1 MTAAQT
7 KARARFKAAVKEAA
21 KLRAKDP
28 KLSQADAVKK
38 AWAMLYGKKVGATP
52 KKTATKKTGK
62 QKSQDAHTDTK
73 SHNVNIRV
81 VSGTPVKTAVK
92 KALRAAG
99 KRLKHGYA
107 TVPGTVRKLSGYDM
121 DGERMKLI
129 SRRTF
134 LEDKINNLN
143 KDLYFT
149 AHGISL
155 ATPADRKK
163 FSAYKKENRKMAA
176 SYAKEYKLIV
186 KRLDKFNKV

>member
-7 KARARFKAAVKEAA
+7 KAQMRFKAAVKEAA

-38 AWAMLYGKKVGATP
+38 AMANLYGKKVGATP
-52 KKTATKKTGK
+52 KKTSVKKTAK
-62 QKSQDAHTDTK
+62 RKSSETHTDTK

-81 VSGTPVKTAVK
+81 VSGAPVKTAVK

-107 TVPGTVRKLSGYDM
+107 TVPGRVRKLSGYDM
-121 DGERMKLI
+121 DGERTKLI
-129 SRRTF
+129 SRRSF

-143 KDLYFT
+143 RDLYFT

-155 ATPADRKK
+155 ATPAERKK
-163 FSAYKKENRKMAA
+163 FIAYQKQNRKAA
-176 SYAKEYKLIV
+176 AGYAKEYKLIA
-186 KRLDKFNKV
+186 KRLEKFNKV

>member
-38 AWAMLYGKKVGATP
+38 AWAILYGKKVGAAP
-52 KKTATKKTGK
+52 KKTPAKKTGK
-62 QKSQDAHTDTK
+62 RKSPETHKDTK

-81 VSGTPVKTAVK
+81 VSGPPVKTAVK

-107 TVPGTVRKLSGYDM
+107 TVPGTVRKLSGLQKIVGAPNTAKYYIAYFGDDNIKRNEYFDKLPKDRYLGIDRIYYVSRM
-121 DGERMKLI
+121 TKDGTALI
-129 SRRTF
+129 PLKNFR
-134 LEDKINNLN
+134 NNL
-143 KDLYFT
+143 
-149 AHGISL
+149 
-155 ATPADRKK
+155 PVKK
-163 FSAYKKENRKMAA
+163 SK
-176 SYAKEYKLIV
+176 
-186 KRLDKFNKV
+186 

>member
-28 KLSQADAVKK
+28 KLSQAEAVKK
-38 AWAMLYGKKVGATP
+38 AWAILYGKKVGATP
-52 KKTATKKTGK
+52 KKTAAKKTAK
-62 QKSQDAHTDTK
+62 RKSPETHTDTK

-107 TVPGTVRKLSGYDM
+107 TVPGTVRKLSGQNDSLVENAIKKRNETEKNLLEVR
-121 DGERMKLI
+121 GWINEIEKNMKSYAPYEKGHKRGALDI
-129 SRRTF
+129 
-134 LEDKINNLN
+134 
-143 KDLYFT
+143 
-149 AHGISL
+149 
-155 ATPADRKK
+155 
-163 FSAYKKENRKMAA
+163 YKKWANKYKSDLIFLNRII
-176 SYAKEYKLIV
+176 SV
-186 KRLDKFNKV
+186 TKRKV